1 MCRTT
6 NNQHTPTNRLTDTG
20 GIQRTP
26 RGSPSMQ
33 RLRLASASIMQDR
46 DGDNRVVAASLLGRS
61 PQPLGEFSD
70 TFSRLV
76 SLYEEREGPT
86 PRSMGGQAVANFGAK
101 AYFKLCRSR
110 GTSIRRSFPTH
121 QRAESVYGSPASSF
135 DRRTVSQC
143 RRQARWAY
151 NRAVFGSEKVKG

>member
-101 AYFKLCRSR
+101 AYLNYVGAGAHLSDGHFRHISAPRVCTALPPRASTEEPFR
-110 GTSIRRSFPTH
+110 NVAVRRDGRIIVPFL
-121 QRAESVYGSPASSF
+121 GL
-135 DRRTVSQC
+135 RR
-143 RRQARWAY
+143 
-151 NRAVFGSEKVKG
+151 